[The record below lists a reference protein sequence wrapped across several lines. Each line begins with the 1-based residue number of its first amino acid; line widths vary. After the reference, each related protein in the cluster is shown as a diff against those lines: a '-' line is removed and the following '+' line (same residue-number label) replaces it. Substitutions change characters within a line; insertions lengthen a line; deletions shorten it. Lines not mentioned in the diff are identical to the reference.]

1 MNVYYFY
8 NNNIIKNSF
17 CLSFLIKA
25 IKLPGTGPRWYLH
38 NHGKQVLLFI
48 YSWISFSSN
57 KYHISTYK
65 SQTSFFLSIRLLY
78 FLCNKVI
85 DNLLWKDRSDA
96 WESFGHKDRESLIL
110 PLTETPKSYF
120 ILEQIRQLYFCPK
133 WPHAVSL
140 VKSLYLWKQLF
151 HRTLGVPRF
160 NVTSIL
166 GALVGTVTNGWWW
179 VWTLYKVWYA
189 KKNNSEAATLGQP
202 FASPG
207 SFQTSSLTYQSRL
220 LERLEFWR
228 WCSFRLRACG
238 AQASSSRARSVWG
251 SPFSSPCP
259 ISSAPGTSPTGAWR
273 LSSAFLYG
281 RSAFCP
287 LSSPLSLLLPFN
299 RRQGTTSQLTRA
311 PCLHKLAKKRRAQ
324 NLDPHSL
331 SSNPC
336 SVLPGREVLG
346 RPLTFSG
353 KGDSDGAQIHSVT
366 AGTEEVK
373 LFVDSAGGGGGKHKV
388 RAVS

>member
-1 MNVYYFY
+1 M
-8 NNNIIKNSF
+8 
-17 CLSFLIKA
+17 
-25 IKLPGTGPRWYLH
+25 
-38 NHGKQVLLFI
+38 
-48 YSWISFSSN
+48 
-57 KYHISTYK
+57 
-65 SQTSFFLSIRLLY
+65 
-78 FLCNKVI
+78 I

-151 HRTLGVPRF
+151 HRTVGVPRF
-160 NVTSIL
+160 NVTSML

-179 VWTLYKVWYA
+179 VWTLYKGWHA
-189 KKNNSEAATLGQP
+189 KENNSEAATLGRP

-207 SFQTSSLTYQSRL
+207 SFQTSSLRCQSQL
-220 LERLEFWR
+220 LE
-228 WCSFRLRACG
+228 RLRACG
-238 AQASSSRARSVWG
+238 AQASPSRARSVWG
-251 SPFSSPCP
+251 SPFASPCP
-259 ISSAPGTSPTGAWR
+259 ISSASGTSATGAWR

-281 RSAFCP
+281 RPAFCP
-287 LSSPLSLLLPFN
+287 LSSPPSLLLPFS

-311 PCLHKLAKKRRAQ
+311 PCLHKLTKKRRAQ
-324 NLDPHSL
+324 KLDPHSL

-353 KGDSDGAQIHSVT
+353 TGGSEGAQMHSVT
-366 AGTEEVK
+366 GGTEELK
-373 LFVDSAGGGGGKHKV
+373 LFVDSVGGGGGKLKM
-388 RAVS
+388 RAVCRLGEKKHKMRTVS